1 MSEEFKAGIVNIEDH
16 LDSDSEILR
25 TLLYYN
31 PDLAKDQKDSLKKLG
46 IIELDK
52 DVAELY
58 KNAWKPDNPTMVM

>member
-1 MSEEFKAGIVNIEDH
+1 
-16 LDSDSEILR
+16 LR